1 MIEDDRENER
11 DQDIMMTSRFLMI
24 MLSST
29 NYVFCNA

>member
-11 DQDIMMTSRFLMI
+11 DQDIMTSRFLMI